1 MIWHWWQSPSTL
13 SCNNQ
18 VSITHW
24 IASPVVFWTTFAS
37 WPQLWAMEV
46 SSYDLQV
53 TVVHLK
59 CHIHQ
64 NLEFSYNWKQR
75 IANTWESAKA
85 SPLSA
90 KIWRPMILLRSRM
103 RLLSACDRPS
113 SGSLTA
119 GKGALVRLLS
129 TKERRNPERTCCGG
143 AAFTN
148 ENKQRN
154 LNGHTKWDR
163 ATSRKTGS
171 KQAIKTHWIFS
182 LSECPKAQLLRNI

>member
-1 MIWHWWQSPSTL
+1 
-13 SCNNQ
+13 
-18 VSITHW
+18 
-24 IASPVVFWTTFAS
+24 
-37 WPQLWAMEV
+37 MEV
-46 SSYDLQV
+46 SSYDLQ
-53 TVVHLK
+53 VVHLK

-75 IANTWESAKA
+75 TANTWESAKA

-129 TKERRNPERTCCGG
+129 TKERRNSERTCCGG
-143 AAFTN
+143 AAFTMKISK
-148 ENKQRN
+148 EISMVTLSETEQHQERQ
-154 LNGHTKWDR
+154 
-163 ATSRKTGS
+163 AQS
-171 KQAIKTHWIFS
+171 KQ
-182 LSECPKAQLLRNI
+182 